1 LSGSPLPDFGY
12 LAFTVGMT
20 YQVSDTDLTGRRMR
34 GAVLAQALVSFA
46 LGAVVLAGTIDL
58 VLELANH

>member
-1 LSGSPLPDFGY
+1 LSGSPLPDFAY

-20 YQVSDTDLTGRRMR
+20 CQVSDTDLTGRRMR
-34 GAVLAQALVSFA
+34 GVI
-46 LGAVVLAGTIDL
+46 LGAVVLASTIDL

>member
-1 LSGSPLPDFGY
+1 
-12 LAFTVGMT
+12 MT
-20 YQVSDTDLTGRRMR
+20 YQASDTDLTGRRMR
-34 GAVLAQALVSFA
+34 GAVLAQALVSFT